1 MNYKQTKRPMKKNIF
16 ILFITFQTY
25 SFGQG
30 EQPLRPDDF
39 EPFRYEYTVEQL
51 MEQQSAG
58 MIKHENW

>member
-30 EQPLRPDDF
+30 EQPLRPMI
-39 EPFRYEYTVEQL
+39 L
-51 MEQQSAG
+51 SLLG
-58 MIKHENW
+58 MSTRLSN